1 MRSRSFIALA
11 LCAGLASACSSSKS
25 TAAAPPST
33 TSAPASASPSS
44 APATSAEP
52 ASAPPVTVLV
62 MNDDG
67 VHAPGIDA
75 VVQALR
81 KEPGLTI
88 KVVGPA
94 ANQSGSGGK
103 TSPGTVAALKQ
114 TDTTTL
120 SGYPA
125 VAVTGTPAD
134 AANVAFTVL
143 HLTPDVVISGVNAG
157 QNLGPVVDI
166 SGTVGAARV
175 AAHHGVPALAVS
187 AGFVKY
193 DFVIGAAYA
202 IRWLRGKRPRLPVTP
217 SNAPA
222 TVVSLN
228 VPSCTAGKVRGE
240 LKLTLQPKLA
250 AGQSPIAASDCTS
263 TATPTTEVA
272 AFAAGFATLVSLP
285 LDPG

>member
-1 MRSRSFIALA
+1 MKALVA
-11 LCAGLASACSSSKS
+11 LVLCAGLTGACSSSKS
-25 TAAAPPST
+25 TSAAP
-33 TSAPASASPSS
+33 SAPASTAASAAPSS
-44 APATSAEP
+44 PAPATSSSP
-52 ASAPPVTVLV
+52 AGARPITVLV

-75 VVQALR
+75 LVQALR

-103 TSPGTVAALKQ
+103 TSPGTVAALQ
-114 TDTTTL
+114 RTDTTTL

-125 VAVTGTPAD
+125 IAVTGTPAD
-134 AANVAFTVL
+134 SANVAFTVL
-143 HLTPDVVISGVNAG
+143 KLQPDVVISGVNAG
-157 QNLGPVVDI
+157 QNLGPIVDI

-175 AAHHGVPALAVS
+175 AALHGVPALAVS

-193 DFVIGAAYA
+193 DFATGAAYA
-202 IRWLRGKRPRLPVTP
+202 ITWLRGERPLLPVTP
-217 SNAPA
+217 SDSPA

-228 VPSCTAGKVRGE
+228 VPTCTAGKVRGE
-240 LKLTLQPKLA
+240 LKLARQTAFA
-250 AGQSPIAASDCTS
+250 AGQSPIGASDCTS

-272 AFAAGFATLVSLP
+272 AFTDGYATLVSLP
-285 LDPG
+285 LNPG